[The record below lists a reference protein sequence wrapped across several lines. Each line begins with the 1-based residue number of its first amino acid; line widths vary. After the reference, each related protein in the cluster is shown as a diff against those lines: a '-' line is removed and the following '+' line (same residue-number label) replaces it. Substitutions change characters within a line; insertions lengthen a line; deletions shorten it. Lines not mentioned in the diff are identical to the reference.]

1 MKIKSKEKVDALIE
15 QFKAL
20 NKKNIKNSKFSDFDL
35 NKSIINE
42 LFFFNKRLPSNI
54 NEITD
59 EITKI
64 IASCYDDIVV
74 NDSDVDYYIKVNDI
88 DDMIDMIRSIL
99 VVNKSF
105 IDLLMIDS
113 DNEAFDYFTI
123 CVVFD
128 MCLNK

>member
-74 NDSDVDYYIKVNDI
+74 NDSDVDYYIKVDGI
-88 DDMIDMIRSIL
+88 EDMIDMIRSIL

>member
-1 MKIKSKEKVDALIE
+1 MKIKSKKEVDILIE
-15 QFKAL
+15 QFKAS
-20 NKKNIKNSKFSDFDL
+20 NKRKIKNSKFSDFDL

-74 NDSDVDYYIKVNDI
+74 NGSDVDYYIKVNDI
-88 DDMIDMIRSIL
+88 DDMIDKIRSIL
-99 VVNKSF
+99 EVNKSF